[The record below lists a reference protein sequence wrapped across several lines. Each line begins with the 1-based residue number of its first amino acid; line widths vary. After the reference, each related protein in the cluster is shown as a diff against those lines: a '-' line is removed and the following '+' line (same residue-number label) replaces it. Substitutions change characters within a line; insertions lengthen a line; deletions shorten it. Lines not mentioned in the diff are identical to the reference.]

1 VHASPILGLKIAY
14 LVSNPPS
21 CAKLG
26 AVVSPT
32 TVLKQPVVLNS
43 QSRVRI
49 QTKRYNRTK
58 QNRIEQ
64 KRERERERERG
75 RGTSKQHTN
84 SSNQMFARI

>member
-1 VHASPILGLKIAY
+1 LL
-14 LVSNPPS
+14 SNPPS

-32 TVLKQPVVLNS
+32 TVHKQPVVLNS

-58 QNRIEQ
+58 QNRNRTE
-64 KRERERERERG
+64 EREREREIGKASPGFESRQ
-75 RGTSKQHTN
+75 RGTTEQNK
-84 SSNQMFARI
+84 IE

>member
-1 VHASPILGLKIAY
+1 LL
-14 LVSNPPS
+14 SNPPS

-32 TVLKQPVVLNS
+32 TVRKQPVLLNS

-64 KRERERERERG
+64 KREREREREREIG
-75 RGTSKQHTN
+75 TASPGFESRQRGTTEQNK
-84 SSNQMFARI
+84 IE